1 MRYKMRLNTAEIETL
16 IKKETAMMN
25 NRRINNTIY
34 YAPVWNIKEN
44 KYFLCNTANGERC
57 KYIQEGFDSYSEAVE
72 ALIQMR
78 KEVRWSDTEL
88 KSEELF

>member
-1 MRYKMRLNTAEIETL
+1 MRLNVKELEGL
-16 IKKETAMMN
+16 IRKETAMMN
-25 NRRINNTIY
+25 SRRINNTIY

-44 KYFLCNTANGERC
+44 KYFLCNTVNGKKCEHI
-57 KYIQEGFDSYSEAVE
+57 KDGFDSYSDAVE

-78 KEVRWSDTEL
+78 KEVRWEDTEL

>member
-1 MRYKMRLNTAEIETL
+1 MRLNTAKIETL

-25 NRRINNTIY
+25 RRINNNVY
-34 YAPVWNIKEN
+34 YAPVWDIKEN
-44 KYFLCNTANGERC
+44 KYFLCETSTGKKCEHIKN
-57 KYIQEGFDSYSEAVE
+57 GFDSYNDAID

-78 KEVRWSDTEL
+78 KEVRLEDTEL

>member
-1 MRYKMRLNTAEIETL
+1 MRYKMRLNAAEIETL

-34 YAPVWNIKEN
+34 YAPVWNIKDE
-44 KYFLCNTANGERC
+44 KYYLCDTSNGKKCEHI
-57 KYIQEGFDSYSEAVE
+57 KEGFDSYSDAVE

-78 KEVRWSDTEL
+78 KDVRWEDTEL

>member
-25 NRRINNTIY
+25 SRRINNTIY

-57 KYIQEGFDSYSEAVE
+57 KYIQEGFDSYSDAVE